1 MKFSLN
7 ESYIKNYVNRNLLVK
22 RSAEMRILNFF
33 MMLILAA
40 LLFLFT
46 SDNNRL
52 DISKSSLN
60 QNTLKGNN
68 KPENKEEGTS
78 SHEIEKKFFS
88 EWNHPYENGIPPD
101 VQLKIWHEIN
111 ALPDEKEADA
121 DAVNSWQMLG
131 PFGEAYPDSPS
142 IKYSG
147 RIKDVEP
154 PRTSVELRVAA
165 ASGGIWRHLG
175 FFGVPI
181 TNSLPTQWI
190 GTFTT
195 DPANSN
201 IVFAGTGEPDVMPG
215 IGLWKTSNLGASW
228 QKDNFAGYTPW
239 CFYKIRF
246 DPNISGRI
254 HAACTDGYFRSD
266 NSGSTWVR
274 KYAGAVTDFA
284 INVFNN
290 SSVVYIAEKN
300 SGTGGILKSTNGG
313 DNFTRITSLP
323 TSDIG
328 KSLVA
333 TGNSPNIVYVF
344 LGRNSTQYPIGVYKS
359 TNSGGNWENITPQNA
374 PGFSTR
380 NVEYKSI
387 LTVCPANP
395 SIVMTGTTS
404 MCRSI
409 DGGQSWTEYLDI
421 GAHPYRNL
429 HGDHHRMEWKDDG
442 NTVYSTND
450 GGIAVSSDRGATWST
465 IINILPVTQI
475 YKFDVGISNK
485 NVIYGGTQDNG
496 IVKTVNLGSSWQFLF
511 TGDGGGIEIDPVS
524 FNKVFSTH
532 GGSSVPNVSWG
543 RYKTTDGGIETP
555 WPEITNNISSND
567 DWCPSIHSDKYS
579 PIYLYTNGGPY
590 IYKSTNDGAG
600 WTKLNTTAFPTP
612 YIFNFS
618 VSYFVSG
625 GSVIYAC
632 LEDIPESGNHSG
644 KLLRVY
650 DNGIWYERST
660 GLPQSGAW
668 VRNVAIHP
676 TNTNIAYA
684 LMNGVNGQKIFKTT
698 DRGVTWTNIT
708 GNLPNVPVSDLVPHP
723 TDNNKLY
730 LSSEFGCYKTSNG
743 GTNWFRW
750 NNGMP
755 ENLPSANTINDLGVI
770 DSIAQNGKY
779 YIVAA
784 TYGRGFWMREISGDD
799 PIGVINNSIPVAYYL
814 SQNYPNP
821 FNPSTKINYSIA
833 KSGIVKITVYDVLGR
848 AVKILVDEK
857 ETPGQYTIEFR
868 GENFSSGVY
877 FYRIETEAFTAV
889 KKMILLK

>member
-1 MKFSLN
+1 MNHTLK
-7 ESYIKNYVNRNLLVK
+7 IKLADNIFKLFIRRTV
-22 RSAEMRILNFF
+22 MRTLSFALI
-33 MMLILAA
+33 LILAV
-40 LLFLFT
+40 LLFSFIPKKPEININKG
-46 SDNNRL
+46 DE
-52 DISKSSLN
+52 N
-60 QNTLKGNN
+60 QSFLTGNN
-68 KPENKEEGTS
+68 NPENEKEEGIS
-78 SHEIEKKFFS
+78 SHEIEKKFFA
-88 EWNHPYENGIPPD
+88 EWNHPYSDGIPPD
-101 VQLKIWHEIN
+101 VQLNIWREIN
-111 ALPDEKEADA
+111 ALPDEKELDA
-121 DAVNSWQMLG
+121 AVTNSWHLLG

-147 RIKDVEP
+147 RVKDIEP
-154 PRTSVELRVAA
+154 PRGSVELRVAA
-165 ASGGIWRHLG
+165 ASGGIWIYLL
-175 FFGVPI
+175 FFPVCI

-190 GTFTT
+190 GSFAT
-195 DPANSN
+195 DPSNPN
-201 IVFAGTGEPDVMPG
+201 IVFAGTGEPDVMRG
-215 IGLWKTSNLGASW
+215 LGLWKTTNLGASW
-228 QKDNFAGYTPW
+228 QKDNFAGFTPW

-254 HAACTDGYFRSD
+254 HAASSDGYFRSD
-266 NSGSTWVR
+266 NGGNNWVR

-284 INVFNN
+284 INIFNN

-328 KSLVA
+328 KSLVT

-344 LGRNSTQYPIGVYKS
+344 LGRNSTQLPVGVYRS
-359 TNSGGNWENITPQNA
+359 DNSGLNWTNITPSGMQA
-374 PGFSTR
+374 FSTR

-387 LTVCPANP
+387 LTICPANP

-404 MCRSI
+404 MSRST
-409 DGGQSWTEYLDI
+409 DGGQTWTEYYDI
-421 GAHPYRNL
+421 GTHPYRNL
-429 HGDHHRMEWKDDG
+429 HGDHHRMEWKDG

-465 IINILPVTQI
+465 TINVLPITQI

-511 TGDGGGIEIDPVS
+511 TGDGGGIEIDPVL
-524 FNKVFSTH
+524 FNKVYSSH
-532 GGSSVPNVSWG
+532 GGSGVPNVGWG

-555 WPEITNNISSND
+555 WPEITNNLPPHND
-567 DWCPSIHSDKYS
+567 WSPSIHSDKTP

-590 IYKSTNDGAG
+590 IFRSTNEGSS
-600 WTKLNTTAFPTP
+600 WTKMNTTAFPTP
-612 YIFNFS
+612 YVFNFS
-618 VSYFVSG
+618 VSKYVSG
-625 GSVIYAC
+625 SSVIYAC

-650 DNGIWYERST
+650 DNGTWYERSS

-676 TNTNIAYA
+676 TNTNMAYA
-684 LMNGVNGQKIFKTT
+684 LMNGITGQKIFRTT
-698 DRGVTWTNIT
+698 NRGSSWTNIT
-708 GNLPNVPVSDLVPHP
+708 GNLPNVPVSDLIPHP

-743 GTNWFRW
+743 GANWYRW
-750 NNGMP
+750 NYGMP
-755 ENLPSANTINDLGVI
+755 ENLPSANTINDLAVI
-770 DSIAQNGKY
+770 DSMAQNGKY

-799 PIGVINNSIPVAYYL
+799 PIGIVNNSTPVAFKL

-833 KSGIVKITVYDVLGR
+833 RSGIVKITVYDVLGKV
-848 AVKILVDEK
+848 VKTLVDEK
-857 ETPGQYTIEFR
+857 ETPGSYTVEF
-868 GENFSSGVY
+868 NAVNLSSGIY
-877 FYRIETEAFTAV
+877 FYRLETDGFTDV